1 MPREGPKFVVIKCV
15 VQYCTN
21 DILVVT
27 SLFSFP
33 LHLYAGPS
41 VLQGGHMDYYY
52 YYGNDVS
59 NRNFKNWFKITSF

>member
-41 VLQGGHMDYYY
+41 VLQGDHMDYYDQFIY
-52 YYGNDVS
+52 WYVVVNYCLINVL
-59 NRNFKNWFKITSF
+59 

>member
-1 MPREGPKFVVIKCV
+1 MPREGPYFVVIECV

-27 SLFSFP
+27 NLFSFP

-52 YYGNDVS
+52 YDPRCFLRSFS
-59 NRNFKNWFKITSF
+59 NLKKKVVRP